1 MMTDKISKPEKNHDW
16 RNFLLL
22 SLIGLPITVIL
33 LICAYG
39 FSIWFM
45 QILFWGPPQ

>member
-1 MMTDKISKPEKNHDW
+1 MSDKDTNTAKSKDW

-22 SLIGLPITVIL
+22 GLVGLPITTIL

-39 FSIWFM
+39 FFIWFM